1 MTMPEERRT
10 SSKSSR
16 GNAEK
21 TQRELEESGK
31 LTDEDRR
38 LLSEKEGKGTM
49 TVEEAGHLGGEIG
62 GQKVKRLIEEGKE
75 YERGTGQSSESK
87 SQRR

>member
-1 MTMPEERRT
+1 MPEERTRT
-10 SSKSSR
+10 SGSSSR
-16 GNAEK
+16 GNIEK
-21 TQRELEESGK
+21 TERELERAGK
-31 LTDEDRR
+31 LIEEDRR
-38 LLSEKEGKGTM
+38 LLEAKEGKGTM

-75 YERGTGQSSESK
+75 YEREAGKPSESK